1 MIIVKIK
8 KGGSIEKGLKDLKT
22 KVIKTK
28 QSSELMERKT
38 YQKKSV
44 KRRNQIN
51 KAKHVQN
58 LKLKD

>member
-38 YQKKSV
+38 YQKKIS
-44 KRRNQIN
+44 
-51 KAKHVQN
+51 
-58 LKLKD
+58 

>member
-51 KAKHVQN
+51 KAKHVQK